1 MNIQKKIRSLFK
13 FSGWENH
20 FTRNYFLI
28 RSLIENKKTNE
39 TELGTRNTELGTQN
53 TERRT
58 RNAEHATRNAKHV
71 TRNEER

>member
-58 RNAEHATRNAKHV
+58 RNAERGTQN
-71 TRNEER
+71 T